1 MINAIDF
8 GPNLDDITSN
18 ECLNAMCPDPGNL
31 TIDLHITSEFV
42 AAKRRRI
49 KKSRELIITKD
60 EENIGNLMIHQ
71 MEHRL
76 IQGY

>member
-8 GPNLDDITSN
+8 GPNLDHISSN
-18 ECLNAMCPDPGNL
+18 ECLNAMRPDPGNL
-31 TIDLHITSEFV
+31 AIDSPITSKFV

-49 KKSRELIITKD
+49 EFSKELIITFE
-60 EENIGNLMIHQ
+60 EENTGNLMIHQ